1 MFRRPMGRPM
11 RRPQGADIPPA
22 LRRAHEL
29 MAIGEYA
36 AAAEN
41 FELFARGAVQ
51 RGGPR
56 APVFLLQAGRCRILA
71 GQVPVGMAHIQQGL
85 AIFAGRGQIA
95 EVQRAGTRAIAELN
109 ERGLTAEA
117 AQLEAYLKTV
127 IPAGFEARPGTAA
140 AKPKPVLPTNCP
152 GCGGPIRSDEAE
164 WVDEVTAECP
174 FCGSPVRAG

>member
-29 MAIGEYA
+29 MANGEYA

-56 APVFLLQAGRCRILA
+56 APIFLLQAGRCRILA
-71 GQVPVGMAHIQQGL
+71 EQVPVGMAHIQQGL
-85 AIFAGRGQIA
+85 SIFASRGQIA
-95 EVQRAGTRAIAELN
+95 EVQRAGMRMVADLTQ
-109 ERGLTAEA
+109 RGLTAEA
-117 AQLEAYLKTV
+117 AQIEAYLKTV
-127 IPAGFEARPGTAA
+127 VPAGFVGRPGTGL
-140 AKPKPVLPTNCP
+140 AKPRPVLPTNCP
-152 GCGGPIRSDEAE
+152 ACGGPIRSDEVE
-164 WVDEVTAECP
+164 WVDDVTAECP
-174 FCGSPVRAG
+174 FCGSPVRAE